1 MDDFDVSKTAYYI
14 YLCHT
19 AVARGNMLCYCTMH
33 GRRQAIK
40 NRKKKKKKKRKKSLA
55 SSSQR
60 LWSVFA
66 LMAGYVTAMLG
77 PVEHA

>member
-14 YLCHT
+14 CLCHT

-40 NRKKKKKKKRKKSLA
+40 NRKKKKRKKSLA

-66 LMAGYVTAMLG
+66 LMAGYVPAMLG
-77 PVEHA
+77 PVEQA